1 MTTAP
6 TATANQPEPDPREPW
21 TPPVVRT
28 MRAGDAEAGP
38 TPINQEGTFGSG
50 S

>member
-1 MTTAP
+1 MPSEPAP
-6 TATANQPEPDPREPW
+6 MPQPDPREPW
-21 TPPVVRT
+21 TPPAVHT

-38 TPINQEGTFGSG
+38 TPVGPEGTFGLG

>member
-1 MTTAP
+1 MTDNRTDPAP
-6 TATANQPEPDPREPW
+6 QPAARRPW
-21 TPPVVRT
+21 TPPAVHT

-38 TPINQEGTFGSG
+38 TPVSQEGTFGSG